1 MGMSIA
7 SAMFCRDLEAMAP
20 SSRGPLFGVPFG
32 VKDSIHVAGVPT
44 TAACEA
50 FKLVPMETAPVVQA
64 LLDAGGAPPGIIPV
78 RRSVHRQCTYSCF
91 YMSSPCIALS
101 GLIHSF

>member
-1 MGMSIA
+1 MLR
-7 SAMFCRDLEAMAP
+7 RDLETIAP

-50 FKLVPMETAPVVQA
+50 FSLVPSETARVVQA
-64 LLDAGGAPPGIIPV
+64 LIDAGGVRPGGILA
-78 RRSVHRQCTYSCF
+78 RESVHRLGPYR
-91 YMSSPCIALS
+91 
-101 GLIHSF
+101 

>member
-1 MGMSIA
+1 MLR
-7 SAMFCRDLEAMAP
+7 RDLETIAP

-50 FKLVPMETAPVVQA
+50 FSLVPSETAPVVQA
-64 LLDAGGAPPGIIPV
+64 LIDAGGVRPGSILA
-78 RRSVHRQCTYSCF
+78 RESVHRLCAYS
-91 YMSSPCIALS
+91 
-101 GLIHSF
+101 

>member
-1 MGMSIA
+1 MQISIF
-7 SAMFCRDLEAMAP
+7 AMMLRRDLETIAP

-50 FKLVPMETAPVVQA
+50 FSLVPSETAPVVQA
-64 LLDAGGAPPGIIPV
+64 LIDAGGVPPGSILACE
-78 RRSVHRQCTYSCF
+78 SVHRLCAYS
-91 YMSSPCIALS
+91 
-101 GLIHSF
+101 

>member
-1 MGMSIA
+1 METPKSDLMLR
-7 SAMFCRDLEAMAP
+7 RDLETMAL

-50 FKLVPMETAPVVQA
+50 FSLVPSETAPVVQA
-64 LLDAGGAPPGIIPV
+64 LIDAGGVPPSIRPA
-78 RRSVHRQCTYSCF
+78 RRSVHRHCTYS
-91 YMSSPCIALS
+91 
-101 GLIHSF
+101 